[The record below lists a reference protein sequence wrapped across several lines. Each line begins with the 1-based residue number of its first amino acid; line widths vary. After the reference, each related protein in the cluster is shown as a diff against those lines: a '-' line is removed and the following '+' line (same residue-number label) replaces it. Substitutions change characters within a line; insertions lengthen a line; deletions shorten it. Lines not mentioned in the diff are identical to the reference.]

1 MGLRNVLN
9 KPGIVFGGFLGL
21 ATLSIMNSAY
31 TNVLD
36 YIKSDFMLNYTWA
49 GSLMSGYFVGYT
61 IGQIPWGVFS
71 DKYGSR
77 RAISLSVL
85 GISISTL
92 FFGYSNN
99 IMIAVV
105 FRVLSGLLGA
115 GIFVPGVKLVSS
127 WFNSEERGTAL
138 GLLNI
143 GGSTGLIFASWIV
156 PLLSFSMN
164 WRDSMKVI
172 GVLGLAS
179 AAICFYFLR
188 DRDGNTAR
196 RIRIGDLPLS
206 KPTFW
211 YLSLVHFIR
220 LGSFYTFI
228 AWMPLVLK
236 EDYGLSIVAT
246 SGAMS
251 ILNFAGI
258 LSNPVGGLA
267 ADRYG
272 EKRVLIF
279 GFFSLMLFLL
289 LFTFELGGPFLFLV
303 IFLLGWFINF
313 SRSPSFS
320 IIPTLFGIEATGSI
334 SGIINT
340 FAAFGALLLPFILGY
355 IRDVTHSY
363 IIGWYS
369 ITGLSLIGGI
379 MIYLIKI

>member
-1 MGLRNVLN
+1 
-9 KPGIVFGGFLGL
+9 
-21 ATLSIMNSAY
+21 MNSAY

-36 YIKSDFMLNYTWA
+36 YIKSEFMLNYTWT
-49 GSLMSGYFVGYT
+49 GSLMSGYFIGYT

-77 RAISLSVL
+77 KAISLSVF
-85 GISISTL
+85 GISLSTL

-99 IMIAVV
+99 IMIAIV

-115 GIFVPGVKLVSS
+115 GIFVPGVKLVSN

-143 GGSTGLIFASWIV
+143 GGSTGLIFASWVV
-156 PLLSFSMN
+156 PMLNFSMS
-164 WRDSMKVI
+164 WRDSIKVI
-172 GVLGLAS
+172 GAFGIISAS
-179 AAICFYFLR
+179 ICFYFLK
-188 DRDGNTAR
+188 DRDGNKAR
-196 RIRIGDLPLS
+196 RIRIDDLPLQ

-211 YLSLVHFIR
+211 YLSLIHFIR

-236 EDYGLSIVAT
+236 EEYGLSTVAT

-251 ILNFAGI
+251 LLNFAGI
-258 LSNPVGGLA
+258 ISNPVGGLA

-272 EKRVLIF
+272 ERQVLFF
-279 GFFSLMLFLL
+279 GFLSLMLFIL
-289 LFTFELGGPFLFLV
+289 LFTFKLEGAFLYVV

-320 IIPTLFGIEATGSI
+320 IIPTLFGTKTTGSI
-334 SGIINT
+334 SGVNNT
-340 FAAFGALLLPFILGY
+340 FAAFGALTLPFILGY
-355 IRDVTHSY
+355 IRDVTNSY

-369 ITGLSLIGGI
+369 IAGLSLIGGI
-379 MIYLIKI
+379 TIYLIKT